1 MWYIYIYSPP
11 STWRRMGEW
20 VRSEGRGRRGEVWG
34 RRGDRLSVRDEGR
47 DWGSELGSYL
57 DLDLDPDPRKIWFIR
72 IRKNDTDPLDPDPQ
86 HCLMRPP
93 YPPYSPTPALSSL
106 WVLLRSLL
114 TMELLVRYE
123 ELVRQRAR
131 WDQVVASY
139 DLSQVVILLQPGI
152 GSTFFRKLF

>member
-1 MWYIYIYSPP
+1 MC
-11 STWRRMGEW
+11 
-20 VRSEGRGRRGEVWG
+20 
-34 RRGDRLSVRDEGR
+34 
-47 DWGSELGSYL
+47 YL
-57 DLDLDPDPRKIWFIR
+57 
-72 IRKNDTDPLDPDPQ
+72 PLTIPNPNPQ

-93 YPPYSPTPALSSL
+93 NPPYSPTPALSSL
-106 WVLLRSLL
+106 WLLLRSLL

-139 DLSQVVILLQPGI
+139 DLSQVVILLQPGV